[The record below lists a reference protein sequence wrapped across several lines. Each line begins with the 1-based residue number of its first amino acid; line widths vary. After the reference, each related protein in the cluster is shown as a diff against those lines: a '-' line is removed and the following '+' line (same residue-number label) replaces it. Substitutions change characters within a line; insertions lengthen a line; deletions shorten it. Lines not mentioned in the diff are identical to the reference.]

1 MTSESRDRAAGKRKS
16 SVYFKRGISEEITY
30 EDILLAQYMD
40 EIQRSPPVRKGR

>member
-1 MTSESRDRAAGKRKS
+1 MTSESRPAGKGKS
-16 SVYFKRGISEEITY
+16 SVYFKREMSEEITY